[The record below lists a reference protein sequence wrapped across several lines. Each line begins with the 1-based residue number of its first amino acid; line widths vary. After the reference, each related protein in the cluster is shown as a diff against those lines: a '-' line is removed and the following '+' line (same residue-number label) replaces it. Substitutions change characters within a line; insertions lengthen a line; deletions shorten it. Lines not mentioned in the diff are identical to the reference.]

1 MQRRLVSAGLA
12 AFVAVVGLL
21 AWKGDKVVDRVL
33 DLRFGGHIPEPR
45 YPFAKNDA
53 DANVQ
58 DVDYLARL
66 PEEDRSFNDEARWS

>member
-1 MQRRLVSAGLA
+1 MARRSLLLFGA
-12 AFVAVVGLL
+12 AVIAVAALL

-33 DLRFGGHIPEPR
+33 DLRFGGHIPQAR

-58 DVDYLARL
+58 DVDYLSRL
-66 PEEDRSFNDEARWS
+66 LEADRS